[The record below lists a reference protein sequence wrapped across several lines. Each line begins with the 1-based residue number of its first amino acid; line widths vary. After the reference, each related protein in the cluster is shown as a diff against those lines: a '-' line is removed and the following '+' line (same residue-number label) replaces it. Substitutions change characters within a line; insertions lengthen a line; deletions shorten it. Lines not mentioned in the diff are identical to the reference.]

1 MQDPLIDIAIS
12 ANAGSY
18 TMPVVD
24 VDYPFGLRG
33 APVDEAGLKRAL
45 AMPLVVLL
53 GTADNDPHHP
63 SLPDQPEAMAQ
74 GPYRLRSEEHTS
86 ELQSLMRTSYAA
98 FRLKTQKN
106 TINQHRTSVTNTQQ
120 TKNKKD
126 TNLKSE
132 R

>member
-53 GTADNDPHHP
+53 GTADNDPHHH

-74 GPYRLRSEEHTS
+74 GPYRLARGKKFFATAQDQAQR
-86 ELQSLMRTSYAA
+86 LQTPFNWTQNFSQDGAPSATK
-98 FRLKTQKN
+98 KTP
-106 TINQHRTSVTNTQQ
+106 
-120 TKNKKD
+120 
-126 TNLKSE
+126 
-132 R
+132 